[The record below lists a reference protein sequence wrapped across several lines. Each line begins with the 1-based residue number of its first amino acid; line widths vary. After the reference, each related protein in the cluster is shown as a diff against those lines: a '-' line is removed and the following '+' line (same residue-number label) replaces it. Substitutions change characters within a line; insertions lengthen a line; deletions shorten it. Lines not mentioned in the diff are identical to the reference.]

1 MNLDKNKCLGCGQC
15 VEMCNTGALDY
26 VMINGKSYNDV
37 TLDKALCV
45 DCGECIEICPG
56 EAFEK

>member
-1 MNLDKNKCLGCGQC
+1 
-15 VEMCNTGALDY
+15 MCNTGALDY